1 MQKTQNN
8 INSDT
13 KSYLVFNSSLWNLVY
28 FLGVTEKLFT
38 TRVKT
43 IKKNVRN
50 VRIKLP
56 QLENKLE
63 DLVEKSSSHKLSSKE
78 EDLLIKIDEKIYDY
92 LDIDVLAPMEIK
104 SYRQFVDLIRVFGL
118 IYLVAI
124 FKGYITD
131 IVEEIFK
138 IHLDI
143 MKSTKSLSSK
153 IKDTQFSHKQNNSD
167 FTEKIVRYLESA
179 RYLDVANYFKTNFT
193 IDLTKSRVE
202 SEKIIEIISSRNIH
216 IHNKGIIDQ
225 RFCKN
230 VKDSTLKKGTYK
242 RITQKFL
249 INSIKNID
257 TIVKFIDSEV
267 KKKLSIGE
275 TSI

>member
-13 KSYLVFNSSLWNLVY
+13 KSYKVFNSSLWNLAY

-63 DLVEKSSSHKLSSKE
+63 ELVEKSSTHKLSSKE
-78 EDLLIKIDEKIYDY
+78 EDLLAKIDEKIYDY

-138 IHLDI
+138 IHPNI
-143 MKSTKSLSSK
+143 MKSTKPLSSK
-153 IKDTQFSHKQNNSD
+153 IKDIQFNHKQNNSD

-179 RYLDVANYFKTNFT
+179 RYVDVANYFKTNFT
-193 IDLTKSRVE
+193 IDLTKSGVE

-230 VKDSTLKKGTYK
+230 VMDSTLKKGTYK
-242 RITQKFL
+242 RITQNFL
-249 INSIKNID
+249 IDSIKNID

-267 KKKLSIGE
+267 KNKLFVGE